1 MKKLINLSF
10 IYGILA
16 MISGVFYREFTK
28 FNDFVGKTS
37 LSFTHTHL
45 FVLGMIFFLVVLL
58 VDKEFKLREHKNFNK
73 FLIVYNLGL
82 IITVIT
88 FVWRGVTEVLK
99 MQLSS
104 ALTASISG
112 IAGIGHLFIGIGVIM
127 FFLILKKSVEKV
139 EA

>member
-28 FNDFVGKTS
+28 FNDFTGKTS

-45 FVLGMIFFLVVLL
+45 FVLGMFFFLIVLL

-73 FLIVYNLGL
+73 FLVVYNFGL
-82 IITVIT
+82 IVTAIT

-127 FFLILKKSVEKV
+127 FFLILKKSAKKV